1 MDLITPLM
9 WAASLRAGTTT
20 TMRLSLYIS
29 VLFGVRRLV
38 AALIHRQTTSVELQ
52 DSRLWSE
59 RFSIRQL
66 TSRPVRG
73 LGRAIAPAP
82 PTVAQPSSASLV
94 SFGEDRQW

>member
-1 MDLITPLM
+1 MDLITPPM

-66 TSRPVRG
+66 TSRSSRG
-73 LGRAIAPAP
+73 LGRGNRAC
-82 PTVAQPSSASLV
+82 TSNSSAME
-94 SFGEDRQW
+94 FGESRESAEW